1 MRKNEKLEELL
12 EIKEEETAQVKDEL
26 VKMEKEKKACLT

>member
-26 VKMEKEKKACLT
+26 VKIEKERKGCLT